1 MLTIGQAL
9 FCRPKLLMIDE
20 LSLGL
25 APAVVALL
33 LGVVRELRDR
43 GTTVIV
49 VEQSVN
55 VAVNLAGRAVFM
67 EKGMVKFTGPTVDL
81 IDRPDLLRAVFLGS
95 EAPRRKTSRAAI
107 PRANVSF
114 SARNPCYRA
123 LRATKPTRYRIGP
136 RGGALGLRSRSA
148 GWSSRCR
155 GRRR

>member
-1 MLTIGQAL
+1 LFPPLAARLHDKAGSLSGGEQQMLTIGQAL

-33 LGVVRELRDR
+33 LGVVRQLRDQ

-67 EKGMVKFTGPTVDL
+67 EKGMVK
-81 IDRPDLLRAVFLGS
+81 RS
-95 EAPRRKTSRAAI
+95 EERRVGKECRTRWT
-107 PRANVSF
+107 
-114 SARNPCYRA
+114 CYGV
-123 LRATKPTRYRIGP
+123 K
-136 RGGALGLRSRSA
+136 
-148 GWSSRCR
+148 
-155 GRRR
+155 